1 MSRRAKQILAA
12 EARKAADG
20 NSFVPVLFLSEL
32 DVSKCSQEQFL
43 EILTHFN
50 ELCANRPVD
59 QRSTY
64 VEQVYHRLLHL
75 LSQKVTIPFDRIVAI
90 VKQLILYCPVMAILT
105 LDDLKKFDVQMEKRS
120 LIIHFDMSGSMN
132 VAGFNPLV
140 QTIIG
145 LCTKLQSQGI
155 QVHVSLFGDDNQERI
170 HDAIGGRLLTLDEFS
185 KGKCVP
191 NGGGTNFCPSF
202 RRTRQF
208 STPYDAIIVSDGAFT
223 GSISQLTFQ
232 EQCHTVFFVAPPWSP
247 LGVEEKHAKAIASS
261 VHPNVPYIGIAS
273 EKYPQLDTIIEGEI
287 QLQVFIKRLLGLF
300 RYLEETAKLN
310 FERCIRG
317 DEFRNLM
324 SLVTPLIKTSQ
335 AHLETSNACQQLYGY
350 LTKILKNFALE
361 QQKLIKSLTNDHKA
375 QAEFTKFW
383 DDAMSFSERALIIE
397 ENERKYGQ
405 PIGYLNVHVANLTC
419 TSELLSEAL
428 QQLKTLYS
436 PEDPDH
442 GILST
447 CKIDDRTASIPE
459 DLQILIWRKPDATVD
474 LLSILRQLPLCLQ
487 QYQYS
492 QQIQRDS
499 IWTLQPLAAI
509 RLAWIMDA
517 SDRTFPDFIMQA
529 LPSLLVPNKYLT
541 DIDEDENRSVFWM
554 KIIRKVAL
562 KIGLTSETLQ
572 SIHQILTIHV
582 LKGFLLRLT
591 NHLITYEKQIY
602 ENVLPF
608 IDTDEPMAWCVFM
621 NKDFDLVNAHTGQI
635 IERSTLITDPHEVE
649 GWYRINLQKC
659 GSVVRPRYLSLQ
671 DYPNFP
677 DGAIE
682 LYNTCTRKDINILRD
697 QLRELGNDSYS
708 SDQINAHVYTIR
720 DRLKTIPCVLWGS
733 TDLITQTTTTVKLAC
748 QGAILPTE
756 KVTVNITR
764 SIIIDYLVSH
774 CNDRFVAGALRGF
787 GDYARIASQQTS
799 AGITELDYAIECGQ
813 KATTETTA
821 MQTALFIHFDKPGI
835 REYLEQQH
843 KKLAG
848 QLRSVMNPPQ
858 FQSVS
863 ALLKKA
869 QQTTVNDEILG
880 ITDLESLPT
889 QTTTATDKSADKS
902 SRPVLNKDLFTC
914 PITLDIMDNP
924 ATTAPCG
931 HMFEI
936 QAINDYLRTS
946 NVCPICRTAVT
957 GVTQNYAFKNVIEA
971 WLAQQTE

>member
-442 GILST
+442 VSLILDTLENILS
-447 CKIDDRTASIPE
+447 
-459 DLQILIWRKPDATVD
+459 
-474 LLSILRQLPLCLQ
+474 
-487 QYQYS
+487 
-492 QQIQRDS
+492 
-499 IWTLQPLAAI
+499 
-509 RLAWIMDA
+509 
-517 SDRTFPDFIMQA
+517 
-529 LPSLLVPNKYLT
+529 
-541 DIDEDENRSVFWM
+541 
-554 KIIRKVAL
+554 
-562 KIGLTSETLQ
+562 
-572 SIHQILTIHV
+572 
-582 LKGFLLRLT
+582 
-591 NHLITYEKQIY
+591 
-602 ENVLPF
+602 
-608 IDTDEPMAWCVFM
+608 
-621 NKDFDLVNAHTGQI
+621 
-635 IERSTLITDPHEVE
+635 
-649 GWYRINLQKC
+649 
-659 GSVVRPRYLSLQ
+659 
-671 DYPNFP
+671 
-677 DGAIE
+677 
-682 LYNTCTRKDINILRD
+682 
-697 QLRELGNDSYS
+697 
-708 SDQINAHVYTIR
+708 
-720 DRLKTIPCVLWGS
+720 
-733 TDLITQTTTTVKLAC
+733 
-748 QGAILPTE
+748 
-756 KVTVNITR
+756 
-764 SIIIDYLVSH
+764 
-774 CNDRFVAGALRGF
+774 
-787 GDYARIASQQTS
+787 
-799 AGITELDYAIECGQ
+799 
-813 KATTETTA
+813 
-821 MQTALFIHFDKPGI
+821 
-835 REYLEQQH
+835 
-843 KKLAG
+843 
-848 QLRSVMNPPQ
+848 
-858 FQSVS
+858 
-863 ALLKKA
+863 
-869 QQTTVNDEILG
+869 
-880 ITDLESLPT
+880 
-889 QTTTATDKSADKS
+889 
-902 SRPVLNKDLFTC
+902 
-914 PITLDIMDNP
+914 
-924 ATTAPCG
+924 
-931 HMFEI
+931 
-936 QAINDYLRTS
+936 
-946 NVCPICRTAVT
+946 
-957 GVTQNYAFKNVIEA
+957 
-971 WLAQQTE
+971 